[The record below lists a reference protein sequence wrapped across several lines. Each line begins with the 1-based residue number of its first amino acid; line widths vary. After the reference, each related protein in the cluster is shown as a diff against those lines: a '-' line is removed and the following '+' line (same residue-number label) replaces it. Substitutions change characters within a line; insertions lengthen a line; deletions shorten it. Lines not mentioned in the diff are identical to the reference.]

1 MIYIIT
7 DSTCEGPQELFANP
21 RVRVVS
27 LYVQFGQ
34 QSLRDHSEIS
44 TAEFWERL
52 PRARPLPTTS
62 QATPGDFLEPFEQCT
77 ANGDKVVAIVL
88 SSKLSGTYDSA
99 RLAQAGLPDRGIDV
113 VDSLTISIGLG
124 LMVQKAV
131 AMAEAGA
138 TREQIVAKMLAMRDK
153 IHILFALETLE
164 YIQKGGRIGPAQA
177 FVGTLLQFK
186 PLLGLKDGLVY
197 AVTRVRSKRKALDT
211 LLEHLEREVPE
222 RGPRVKLGI
231 VHACAEAEAQEM
243 AQRMMQRFASPHAFI
258 GMLGPVIGVH
268 VGPGTVG
275 GAVYDDGDDADGKRV
290 F

>member
-52 PRARPLPTTS
+52 PKARPLPTTS
-62 QATPGDFLEPFEQCT
+62 QATPGDFLEPFQQCT
-77 ANGDKVVAIVL
+77 ANGDEVVAIVL
-88 SSKLSGTYDSA
+88 SSKLSGTYESA

-113 VDSLTISIGLG
+113 IDSLTISVGLG

-131 AMAEAGA
+131 AIAEAGA
-138 TREQIVAKMLAMRDK
+138 TREQIVAKMLVMRDK
-153 IHILFALETLE
+153 IRILFAVETLE

-197 AVTRVRSKRKALDT
+197 PVTRVRTKRKVLHT
-211 LLEHLEREVPE
+211 LLEHLERQVPE
-222 RGPRVKLGI
+222 RGPRVKLGV
-231 VHACAEAEAQEM
+231 VHACAEAEAKEM
-243 AQRMMQRFASPHAFI
+243 AQRMMDRFASPHAFI

-275 GAVYDDGDDADGKRV
+275 GAAYDDGDDAD
-290 F
+290 